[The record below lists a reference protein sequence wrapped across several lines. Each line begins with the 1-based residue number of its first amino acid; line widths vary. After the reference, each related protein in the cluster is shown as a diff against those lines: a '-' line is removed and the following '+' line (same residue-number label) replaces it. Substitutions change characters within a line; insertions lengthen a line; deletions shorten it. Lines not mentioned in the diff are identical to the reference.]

1 MAGTRETYRFPY
13 LYYLY
18 GISLY
23 SQIPLPFPVAGRGE
37 LAHIA
42 VRIAPA
48 SYFQEAI
55 RDVSLEQSD
64 GFWHQFARLADGS
77 SYARWQGVGE
87 FLVSRDGLQILC
99 RQSEIAGTES
109 FTESFQVYMLGQA
122 LSFALVK
129 RGFEPIHAT
138 TVVVNGE
145 AVVFLGDSGF
155 GKSTLAAT
163 FISAG
168 YPVLTDDLL
177 ILQPAGNRVMA
188 YPGPARIKLFPQIA
202 RRFLGDLADGIRMN
216 PDTEKLILPLHG
228 KQICSLPVPV
238 RVVYALAP
246 PLEVFPKQSI
256 HFETLSIRE
265 GFLELVKNTFNY
277 RIIDAGR
284 LKRQLEQTSN
294 VVTLLPVRR
303 LSIPRDL
310 DQLLSSRDAIVA
322 DLQAQQLEVAED
334 AGCNSSQSD
343 LSEETRSSG
352 ALVKR

>member
-1 MAGTRETYRFPY
+1 MNDDRKSGLMEETRETYRFPY
-13 LYYLY
+13 LYYIY

-23 SQIPLPFPVAGRGE
+23 SEIPLPLPTSGRGE

-42 VRIAPA
+42 VRIAPG
-48 SYFQEAI
+48 SYFEEAI
-55 RDVSLEQSD
+55 RDVSLEQAD
-64 GFWHQFARLADGS
+64 GSWYQFARLADGS

-99 RQSEIAGTES
+99 RQSEIAS
-109 FTESFQVYMLGQA
+109 TESFQVYMLGQA

-138 TVVVNGE
+138 TVVINGE

-155 GKSTLAAT
+155 GKSTLAAS

-168 YPVLTDDLL
+168 HPVLTDDLL

-188 YPGPARIKLFPQIA
+188 YPGPARIKLFPKIA
-202 RRFLGDLADGIRMN
+202 KRFLGDLADGVRMN

-228 KQICSLPVPV
+228 RQICSLPVPV

-246 PLEVFPKQSI
+246 PREVFPKQSI
-256 HFETLSIRE
+256 RFETLSIRE

-277 RIIDAGR
+277 RVTDASR
-284 LKRQLEQTSN
+284 LKRQLEQTSHL
-294 VVTLLPVRR
+294 VSLLPVRR

-310 DQLLSSRDAIVA
+310 DQLPSSREAIVA
-322 DLQAQQLEVAED
+322 DLHPQQLEVAEC
-334 AGCNSSQSD
+334 AG
-343 LSEETRSSG
+343 
-352 ALVKR
+352 